1 MAIPKSEFGWG
12 EVDWDAA
19 LAELEHFD
27 LQPSEEDLRAAMLET
42 VEVFRQGRLTEDEL
56 KWVLSLLAA
65 QLATQTIERE
75 LQEILLNFGRGFDRE
90 PSFAKRRF
98 NLREGASRSG
108 LFYA

>member
-1 MAIPKSEFGWG
+1 MAIPKSEFGRG

-19 LAELEHFD
+19 LAELENFD
-27 LQPSEEDLRAAMLET
+27 RQPSAAELRAAMLET

-75 LQEILLNFGRGFDRE
+75 LQEILLDFGGGFDRE
-90 PSFAKRRF
+90 PSFAKHRF
-98 NLREGASRSG
+98 SLPEGANRSG
-108 LFYA
+108 LSYA